1 MGIYSDL
8 TTADLTAEIA
18 AMRAARRDI
27 ILGSGGGVGAVKR
40 VSDGDRTIEY
50 TSANIGALETE
61 LRNLIAELNRRT
73 GQSTGNALLVEF
85 D

>member
-8 TTADLTAEIA
+8 STEALTAEIA
-18 AMRAARRDI
+18 AMRTARRDI

-40 VSDGDRTIEY
+40 ISDGDRTIEY
-50 TSANIGALETE
+50 TSANIGGLETE
-61 LRNLIAELNRRT
+61 LRNLLAELNRRT
-73 GQSTGNALLVEF
+73 GNYTGNALLVEF